1 MLIRKLKGRGG
12 DDDDGAQGAKE
23 APDTLAS
30 KQYLNIVDLIT
41 EGPAFGLANN
51 LQSIIV
57 GGTPIMNPDGSK
69 NIDGFNVHGRNGTV
83 NQTHVPGFSAA
94 ESEKMVGV
102 QIKKA
107 SPITRTLEGRQLD
120 AARVTVSI
128 PSLQVIYADGSNDAT
143 HVEIAISVQENGGGY
158 VPQYISIAKVGEG
171 AAMFTSSSET
181 TLSTKQ
187 NTQKVGICVYWQGT
201 PSPSLQ
207 KGIFAIQR
215 SIKGANNF
223 VHVTEYAFEGKA
235 ELKTILYGSGPYQSG
250 NSWYQPPEQTFFF
263 YDNVDEAEYDYR
275 IANITVTNTRPPKF
289 NVEKCELW
297 LKSLTDRI
305 YGICTTKYAREYTLK
320 LNGPGPYDIRVTR
333 VTDDSTSSYLQNDI
347 SWETFTEITYAKFRY
362 PYSAYIALSV
372 DSSLYDGIPSRAYD
386 VKGLLVNVPYN
397 YDPDTRTYSGV
408 WDFATFKT
416 AYTDNPAWCL
426 YDLITNSRYGL
437 GKYVNRDTVN
447 KASFYKIAQYCD
459 EMVPDGYGGMEPRFR
474 CSLYIQGK
482 ESAFKVLNDMA
493 SVFNGLLYWSG
504 GTVQTAA
511 DMPENPAWL
520 FSNANVV
527 NGEFI
532 YEGSSRNTRYTVAL
546 VTYADEKDRYTE
558 KVEYVEDPD
567 GIAKYGV
574 KTVSLVAVGA
584 TSRGQARRYGANI
597 LLTSRLLTETVS
609 FTTGIEGAGSGIVPG
624 SIIKVQDANRAGKRY
639 SGRILSATS
648 NSVTID
654 HPIDTILG
662 ESYTLS
668 VILPSGAVQ
677 DRQITFSDSPV
688 AQEIGDNETDIDGR
702 LAIEDSSGQTIGSY
716 LIETTHTVLNFI
728 TPFTETPQRMSIWMF
743 QADTLQP
750 QLFRVISITEKDVC
764 RYQVTALEYNPSKF
778 SAIDNGTSFLE
789 IPTNSNDRWV
799 TPAPTGLTLTEEQ
812 YLDDKGNLSTRVLVR
827 VDAPSSPYFRHH
839 VLQWRYSGGAWQPAI
854 TYQTNFASIENVA
867 RGTIEVSV
875 QAVNQYKIASN
886 KVYGSLDVGGDIT
899 IPPDVDNFLLN
910 IRGGNAYFTW
920 SVPDNLA
927 SKNISHFVIRH
938 TPEESSSAA
947 WGASAIVTES
957 VLYPLTSTILPVLS
971 GTYLI
976 KAVSKQGNESA
987 NAALIIN
994 EVDDSNDFTVLY
1006 NRVENPYYTG
1016 EKTHLTAG
1024 GGKLYLSGE
1033 VMLDW
1038 TPLTSADPL
1047 KGIPA
1052 FSSGEYMM
1060 QSLTLPEV
1068 FTVRLTSI
1076 MRVIGTDTSKHIS
1089 QWSNL
1094 SDVQSLSGV
1103 SNSDWSAIVY
1113 YRKRNRAED
1122 PWSDWM
1128 QLSSTEVSLQYAE
1141 FKLVL
1146 ESYVENV
1153 SPEVSYLAIRVEAKN
1168 RVEGKEDVV
1177 SNAVSGVSH
1186 VVYANPFYSSPAV
1199 AIVAQDMNS
1208 LDWYEVYDKD
1218 EYGFYIKFYNGS
1230 NEPVSRMFDW
1240 VAKGFGKSYGV
1251 GGTKRNPLIPSG
1263 GYE

>member
-201 PSPSLQ
+201 PSPNLQ

-250 NSWYQPPEQTFFF
+250 NSWYQAPEQTFFF

-333 VTDDSTSSYLQNDI
+333 VTDDSTSRYLQNDI

-437 GKYVNRDTVN
+437 GKYINRDTVN

-493 SVFNGLLYWSG
+493 SVFNGMLYWSG

-654 HPIDTILG
+654 HPIDITPG

-668 VILPSGAVQ
+668 VILPSGVVQ
-677 DRQITFSDSPV
+677 DRQIVFSDSPV
-688 AQEIGDNETDIDGR
+688 TQEFGDNETDIDGL
-702 LAIEDSSGQTIGSY
+702 LAIEDASGDTIGSY
-716 LIETTHTVLNFI
+716 IVETTYTTLNFN
-728 TPFTETPQRMSIWMF
+728 TPFTEMPQRMSIWMF

-764 RYQVTALEYNPSKF
+764 QYQVTALEYNPSKF

-799 TPAPTGLTLTEEQ
+799 TPSPKGLTLTEEQ
-812 YLDDKGNLSTRVLVR
+812 YIDDKGQVATRVIVR
-827 VDAPSSPYFRHH
+827 VSPPTSQYFRHH
-839 VLQWRYSGGAWQPAI
+839 VMQWRYAGGAWQPAT
-854 TYQTNFASIENVA
+854 TYETNFVTIEAVA
-867 RGTIEVSV
+867 KGTIEVSV
-875 QAVNQYKIASN
+875 QAVNQYRVASN
-886 KVYGSLDVGGDIT
+886 KVYGSLDVGGDVS
-899 IPPDVDNFLLN
+899 IPPDVENFAVS
-910 IRGGNAYFTW
+910 IQGGSAYFSW
-920 SVPDNLA
+920 SVPDNMA
-927 SKNISHFVIRH
+927 SKNISHYVIRH
-938 TPEESSSAA
+938 TPVESTSSIWGGSAIISSSTMHPAT
-947 WGASAIVTES
+947 SIV
-957 VLYPLTSTILPVLS
+957 LPAMS

-976 KAVSKQGNESA
+976 KAVSKQGNESV
-987 NAALIIN
+987 NAAFIVN
-994 EVDDSNDFTVLY
+994 ELDNTDDYTVLK
-1006 NRVENPYYTG
+1006 NTVENPYYPG
-1016 EKTHLTAG
+1016 DKVHLSSG
-1024 GGKLYLSGE
+1024 GGKLYLSGL
-1033 VMLDW
+1033 VMKNW
-1038 TPLTSADPL
+1038 VPLKIADPL
-1047 KGIPA
+1047 KSGIGYD
-1052 FSSGEYMM
+1052 SGEYFM

-1068 FTVRLTSI
+1068 FTVRLTAI
-1076 MRVIGTDTSKHIS
+1076 MQVEGTNVTNYISK
-1089 QWSNL
+1089 WAKL
-1094 SDVQSLSGV
+1094 SDVQSLSGAN
-1103 SNSDWSAIVY
+1103 NSDWGASVY
-1113 YRKRNRAED
+1113 YRKRNKFGD
-1122 PWSDWM
+1122 PWSDWI

-1146 ESYVENV
+1146 TSNVPNV
-1153 SPEVSYLAIRVEAKN
+1153 SPVVSYLAIRVEAKN
-1168 RVEGKEDVV
+1168 RVEGLEDVV
-1177 SNAVSGVSH
+1177 SNNVTGISH
-1186 VVYANPFYSSPAV
+1186 VVYAAPFHSTPAV
-1199 AIVAQDMNS
+1199 AIVAQNMES
-1208 LDWYEVYDKD
+1208 GDWYEVYDKD
-1218 EYGFYIKFYNGS
+1218 EYGFYIRFKNSAGT
-1230 NEPVSRMFDW
+1230 PVSRTFDW

-1251 GGTKRNPLIPSG
+1251 GGAKRNPTIPSG
-1263 GYE
+1263 GFE